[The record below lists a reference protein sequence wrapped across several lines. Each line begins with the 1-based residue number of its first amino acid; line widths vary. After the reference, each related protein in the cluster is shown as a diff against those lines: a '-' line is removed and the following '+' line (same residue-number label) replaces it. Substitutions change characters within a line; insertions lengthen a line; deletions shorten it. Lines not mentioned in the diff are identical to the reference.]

1 MMEMSEND
9 KMEMNENEKMEMNE
23 NEKMEMKLMMNVK
36 PEKGLVIKGGEH
48 RFKVVDADDN
58 SGKWTYGTKYDV
70 DEIIDKIVSF
80 SDKFYIPEGSSIT
93 KEDILK
99 FLYKLKDKNTTWTV
113 DYDGLRFFGK
123 KFKYSLKD
131 SPIKHDGMFLLSLS
145 YLDDDVLNVM
155 SLNFYDCDQRGVDI
169 FYIFYSP
176 FTSTYE
182 TLMS

>member
-9 KMEMNENEKMEMNE
+9 KMEMNE